1 MMQGPP
7 PPMVQQSMMSRNR
20 MLIVGAIGL
29 GLLLLMAGGVLF
41 NLGAAH
47 VNPATDNTDAQVARY
62 NLQNVWAPV
71 LWDIGMLFFV
81 GGLVLA
87 VIAMEEMDP
96 FVRLFLLILAFVAL
110 LLILAKPTTIFG

>member
-7 PPMVQQSMMSRNR
+7 PPMMQQSMMSRNR

-41 NLGAAH
+41 NMGAARV
-47 VNPATDNTDAQVARY
+47 VNDTLDQQVSRY

-71 LWDIGMLFFV
+71 LWNVGMLFFV

-87 VIAMEEMDP
+87 VIAREEMDP

>member
-1 MMQGPP
+1 MMQGLP
-7 PPMVQQSMMSRNR
+7 PPMMQQSMMSRNR

-41 NLGAAH
+41 NLGAARV
-47 VNPATDNTDAQVARY
+47 VNDTPDQQVSRY

-87 VIAMEEMDP
+87 VIGMEEMDP